1 VLIGKD
7 KRWSVLGRPKN
18 ENDATLTFLYNAL
31 IGLAFRGRDKGA
43 TLARVVDNRNVIA
56 NGAKTPCG

>member
-1 VLIGKD
+1 MERFGTA
-7 KRWSVLGRPKN
+7 KN

-43 TLARVVDNRNVIA
+43 TLARVVDNRDVIA